1 MAEKEI
7 ESDFPGSTPSAET
20 EITGG
25 QIMDTEK
32 EYNVFAA
39 ILLNLVGFV
48 LLAYI
53 TESIGSA
60 LTILIVV
67 NCTIIIMKK
76 LNKIISL
83 LERIESK

>member
-1 MAEKEI
+1 
-7 ESDFPGSTPSAET
+7 
-20 EITGG
+20 
-25 QIMDTEK
+25 MDSEK

>member
-1 MAEKEI
+1 MGNIRERLLGN
-7 ESDFPGSTPSAET
+7 SDYSSSSIRDRLGLNK
-20 EITGG
+20 
-25 QIMDTEK
+25 EK

-39 ILLNLVGFV
+39 ILLNLVGFA

-53 TESIGSA
+53 TQSIGSA

-67 NCTIIIMKK
+67 NCTIIITKK